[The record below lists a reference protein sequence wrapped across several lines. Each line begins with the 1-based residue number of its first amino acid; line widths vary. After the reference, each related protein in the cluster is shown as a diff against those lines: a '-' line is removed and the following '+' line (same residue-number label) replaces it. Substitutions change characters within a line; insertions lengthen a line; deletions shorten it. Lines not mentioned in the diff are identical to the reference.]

1 MHQHEDSIVL
11 DGSSRLGAV
20 PASALPMA
28 LPPHA
33 DDGID
38 AEEDESLQWPPKH
51 ALASAW
57 DGQDLIRAQMRS
69 SGKLLVWANPAAT
82 GIASKTS
89 VKMNRFVIAV
99 LMKIW
104 GQHHPNPK
112 SPPIGWLRQEV
123 R

>member
-1 MHQHEDSIVL
+1 
-11 DGSSRLGAV
+11 
-20 PASALPMA
+20 
-28 LPPHA
+28 
-33 DDGID
+33 
-38 AEEDESLQWPPKH
+38 
-51 ALASAW
+51 
-57 DGQDLIRAQMRS
+57 MRS

-112 SPPIGWLRQEV
+112 SPPETRGEVVESLCYILLIYYMTHNPAGEGDPPLAHPEAGPGNHVCGRVGSEKIGFQV
-123 R
+123 H